1 MKLVAAKYIH
11 LSILSQVC
19 HSHLQSVCG
28 ICSPL
33 SLAESGLKKV
43 RREVGRL
50 VEAPTVPARADGR
63 LGQGAGFGEEGTGS
77 RIF

>member
-1 MKLVAAKYIH
+1 MKLAAAKYIH

-28 ICSPL
+28 ICSL
-33 SLAESGLKKV
+33 SLAESGLKEV
-43 RREVGRL
+43 RREAGRL
-50 VEAPTVPARADGR
+50 VEAPTVQARADGR